1 MAKAKIV
8 KLISFTLPNKVGQ
21 LASVGELLS
30 GAKLSIVALRAS
42 DSGANAGFTIAVKNA
57 AKAAKALAPLGVEI
71 KEQEALCVEMPN
83 KPGRLERAAKKLAEA
98 GINIHS
104 SWATA
109 FTGKTASCILMTSD
123 DKKALAALNKKK

>member
-8 KLISFTLPNKVGQ
+8 RLISFSLPNKVGQ
-21 LASVGELLS
+21 LAAVSELIA
-30 GAKLSIVALRAS
+30 GVKVSIQAFSAS

-57 AKAAKALAPLGVEI
+57 AKAKKALASLGVALT
-71 KEQEALCVEMPN
+71 EQEALYVEMPN
-83 KPGRLERAAKKLAEA
+83 KAGRLQKVANKLAEA
-98 GINIHS
+98 GINITS

-123 DKKALAALNKKK
+123 DKKALAALNRKK